1 MSQILNIKILIFY
14 LETNVISTKMSIR
27 LLWSFMLFVLSE
39 NLLNDLQGGL
49 KEQYANFIS
58 QVKQEMQEKSIAIEA
73 EVLKIKAEK
82 EEVEKKLQEVETK
95 TQEVTK
101 KEEEVKVKYKV
112 NFKVTIIERKP
123 WQIIMSWWAY
133 STLHFFSAGLNWNDA
148 GSFSTR

>member
-112 NFKVTIIERKP
+112 NFKVTVIERKS
-123 WQIIMSWWAY
+123 WKIIMSW
-133 STLHFFSAGLNWNDA
+133 
-148 GSFSTR
+148 